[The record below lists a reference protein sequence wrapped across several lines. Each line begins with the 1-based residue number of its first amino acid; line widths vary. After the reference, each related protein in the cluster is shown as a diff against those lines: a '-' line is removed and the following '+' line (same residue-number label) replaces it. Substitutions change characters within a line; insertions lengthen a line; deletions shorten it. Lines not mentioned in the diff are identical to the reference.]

1 VAFYLYWVEHSAFS
15 TWLRESTS
23 LLVFPTILIFHTL
36 GMAFLAG
43 TNAAI
48 DLRIL
53 GVASQMRIAP
63 MAKFYPLM
71 WSGFWINAASGL
83 ALLIAYPTKALT
95 NPVFYLKLSF
105 IALGVVNALLI
116 RKYIFGDANVDRRSV
131 PTTWKILAG
140 ASLLFWAGAIVAG
153 RLLPHTYVHFMTESY

>member
-1 VAFYLYWVEHSAFS
+1 VAFYLYTIEHSALS
-15 TWLRESTS
+15 TWLRESPS

-43 TNAAI
+43 TNVAI

-53 GVASQMRIAP
+53 GVASEMRIAP
-63 MAKFYPLM
+63 LARFFPLM
-71 WSGFWINAASGL
+71 WSGFWANAVSGV

-105 IALGVVNALLI
+105 IALGVITTVVI
-116 RKYIFGDANVDRRSV
+116 KQRVFQDPGVDHRAV
-131 PTTWKILAG
+131 PRNWKVLA
-140 ASLLFWAGAIVAG
+140 ATSLLLWTGAIVAG
-153 RLLPHTYVHFMTESY
+153 RLLPHTYRHFMTDSY